1 MGDSPR
7 RIAIDGTVLGVR
19 PDEPEA
25 DVYRYGTNAWWHNGP
40 DPIPVF
46 VLAQE
51 DCWVEI
57 VPERGEVGFVVAERE
72 LSRR

>member
-1 MGDSPR
+1 MADSTR
-7 RIAIDGTVLGVR
+7 RVAIDGTVLGIR
-19 PDEPEA
+19 PDEPEPDFYDHG
-25 DVYRYGTNAWWHNGP
+25 DVAWWHNSP
-40 DPIPVF
+40 DPIPVV

-57 VPERGEVGFVVAERE
+57 VPEHGEVGFVVAERE